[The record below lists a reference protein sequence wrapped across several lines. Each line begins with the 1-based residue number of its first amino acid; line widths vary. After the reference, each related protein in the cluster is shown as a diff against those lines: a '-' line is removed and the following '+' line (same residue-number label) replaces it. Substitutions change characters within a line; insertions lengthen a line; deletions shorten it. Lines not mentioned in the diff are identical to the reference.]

1 VFASSAHPGFI
12 VVIEQFS
19 LWKLGLQMGLVFK
32 NKTLEIRILSSPPEL
47 I

>member
-1 VFASSAHPGFI
+1 MIDSAAILIMEIGI
-12 VVIEQFS
+12 ADGS
-19 LWKLGLQMGLVFK
+19 VFK